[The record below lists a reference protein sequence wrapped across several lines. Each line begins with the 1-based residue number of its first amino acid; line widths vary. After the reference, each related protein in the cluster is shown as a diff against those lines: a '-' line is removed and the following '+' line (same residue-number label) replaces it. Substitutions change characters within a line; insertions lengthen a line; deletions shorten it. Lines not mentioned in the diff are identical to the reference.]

1 MKIIELPNFTLVHDY
16 DASMIIGD
24 SLSLLQ
30 NSWKGGQTDRKAS
43 GGDFLPPQLTTK
55 HLVSFIR
62 FCGCNN
68 RRGITGMP
76 TIIVSVWGGETVISI
91 EFRNPDR

>member
-43 GGDFLPPQLTTK
+43 GGDFLPPQLTFK
-55 HLVSFIR
+55 GMSREMLLSSHSIMIFIPSME
-62 FCGCNN
+62 
-68 RRGITGMP
+68 IVTGSNGVP
-76 TIIVSVWGGETVISI
+76 FKLPICT
-91 EFRNPDR
+91 